1 VELIQAV
8 GHSAQYSRSEPS
20 SWREPTN
27 QLSLGTDP
35 ISGDSPTIAVA
46 NGDRSHIAKIH
57 SGRWA
62 LSSGD
67 RSDVSKFVEAEL
79 KTAAMGRTGHRGG
92 RENGRTRC
100 GNGDRSDIEE
110 LRELP

>member
-8 GHSAQYSRSEPS
+8 GHSAQYSRSGPS
-20 SWREPTN
+20 SWREPTQFGDRSHIWGLTN
-27 QLSLGTDP
+27 D
-35 ISGDSPTIAVA
+35 SGA

-79 KTAAMGRTGHRGG
+79 KTAAMGRTGHRGD

-100 GNGDRSDIEE
+100 GNGDRTDIEE